1 MAFDASRV
9 KRKTDTR
16 PARCIFYGP
25 EGVGKT
31 TLASQF
37 PEPIFLQ
44 FEDGAGDLEIASAT
58 DGALITKYAQVV
70 EIIEGLLTQ
79 EHPFETIVLDSLDW
93 MEPVIFAE
101 TCVRNGYRTI
111 NTDSNGKPNYNQGF
125 PEAAKVWKELTEGL
139 ELLRSRKGMNIVCLA
154 HAKAAKV
161 EPPDAPKY
169 ERYSI
174 KLQDRGE
181 EILVEWADIIGF
193 MTPGRTVVEADKNK
207 GERKNKVHGT
217 GRMMAYF
224 DSGRPQYVAKG
235 RYRNFPTEL
244 VLPVGTPFDA
254 IKPYLPNYRDERNSD
269 CEEQS
274 EVAAIAAE

>member
-1 MAFDASRV
+1 MAFDPSRV
-9 KRKTDTR
+9 KRKIDSR

-58 DGALITKYAQVV
+58 DGRLITKYAEVV
-70 EIIEGLLTQ
+70 DIIEGLRN
-79 EHPFETIVLDSLDW
+79 HDHDFETIVIDSLDW

-101 TCVRNGYRTI
+101 TCVRNEYRTI
-111 NTDSNGKPNYNQGF
+111 NTDKNGKPNFSQGY
-125 PEAAKVWKELTEGL
+125 PEAAKVWREFTKGL
-139 ELLRSRKGMNIVCLA
+139 DLLRDEKGMNVVCLA
-154 HAKAAKV
+154 HAKAAKI

-169 ERYSI
+169 ERYTI
-174 KLQDRGE
+174 KIQEKGE
-181 EILVEWADIIGF
+181 SVLIEWADVIGF
-193 MTPGRTVVEADKNK
+193 MTPGRTVVEADKAK
-207 GERKNKVHGT
+207 GERKNKAHST

-235 RYRNFPTEL
+235 RYRHFPSEL
-244 VLPVGTPFDA
+244 VLPQEAPFSV
-254 IKPYLPNYRDERNSD
+254 IRPHLPNFRNSD
-269 CEEQS
+269 EASS
-274 EVAAIAAE
+274 EPAAIAAE